1 MADWMGRNSPARQEA
16 RKTENEMK
24 TNVTYVDAA
33 KFETLITASELPM
46 TAQKGFIKVQ
56 GPKGNA
62 VYVAST
68 KRVGRV
74 DISGFTVEYGVA
86 PHCGP
91 FGNVK
96 QQLNFGQ
103 TEEAILEDF
112 TRLLADLKL
121 QAPVEKPVRKP
132 AAPKAN
138 EPKGWS
144 PDIKESRKAKIA
156 KHASQA

>member
-1 MADWMGRNSPARQEA
+1 
-16 RKTENEMK
+16 MK
-24 TNVTYVDAA
+24 TNVTYIDAA
-33 KFETLITASELPM
+33 KFETIILASGLTC
-46 TAQKGFIKVQ
+46 TAQKGFIKVA
-56 GPKGNA
+56 GERGRA

-74 DISGFTVEYGVA
+74 DISGFEVSYGIT

-96 QQLNFGQ
+96 QQLDFGQ
-103 TEEAILEDF
+103 TEDEVLSAFTQLLE
-112 TRLLADLKL
+112 DLKL
-121 QAPVEKPVRKP
+121 QPAVEKVVRKP
-132 AAPKAN
+132 ATPKAD

-144 PDIKESRKAKIA
+144 PDVKATRKAKIA